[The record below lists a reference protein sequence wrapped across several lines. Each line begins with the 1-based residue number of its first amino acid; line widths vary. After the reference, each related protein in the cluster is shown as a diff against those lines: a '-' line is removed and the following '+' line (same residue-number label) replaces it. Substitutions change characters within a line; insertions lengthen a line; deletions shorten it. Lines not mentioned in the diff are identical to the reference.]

1 VIIGFLAV
9 TIGGTLLVTFKAC
22 FFRRAAAS
30 SPPAVPMGEFD
41 EKGRWYRY

>member
-9 TIGGTLLVTFKAC
+9 AAGGALLIAFKAS

-30 SPPAVPMGEFD
+30 SPSPVARGEFD